1 MIFCQIKEKI
11 FESEMCLFDSIYFL
25 EKVYYLS
32 LNDVEFVFYIANIF
46 WKRFHYLTLEFS

>member
-25 EKVYYLS
+25 EKSLLS
-32 LNDVEFVFYIANIF
+32 QSQRRGICFLHSKYF
-46 WKRFHYLTLEFS
+46 LEKVSLSHS